1 MENKKYSDWD
11 NVVVQLVKGETSV
24 AAMQMY
30 RQDLEILS
38 ETHGEERAKIIEL
51 MIQALEE
58 ELRNKNIN
66 IN

>member
-1 MENKKYSDWD
+1 MENKKYQDWD

-24 AAMQMY
+24 VAMQMY

-38 ETHGEERAKIIEL
+38 ESHGEERAKIIEL

-58 ELRNKNIN
+58 ELKTKNKNIN
-66 IN
+66 